1 MASKYRKK
9 CSLPVEFYPILE
21 SYSREVLRDQ
31 HLDIIEYSYLYFKA
45 MEEVSAPSI
54 TTVNREHWTHL
65 TTPRRGQTFLHPSMA
80 NPNPNL
86 SRCNSKTKKRS
97 MTRRDKFTVK
107 NREKKK
113 AKTRTKTP
121 MVTPTTMRLIS
132 IWRASLAIM
141 GRKKCPMKMMITEL

>member
-1 MASKYRKK
+1 
-9 CSLPVEFYPILE
+9 
-21 SYSREVLRDQ
+21 
-31 HLDIIEYSYLYFKA
+31 
-45 MEEVSAPSI
+45 
-54 TTVNREHWTHL
+54 
-65 TTPRRGQTFLHPSMA
+65 MA